1 MLIWCYYFCD
11 FVTWYKNIS
20 AYWYW
25 FSNVSNI
32 NFIMFAKCKWFR
44 MLNSPLL
51 RQCHFVY
58 KFSAITLKSEPCDL
72 WRKPLLRMNACKFLS
87 CFFYQSINNK
97 CYEYAS
103 FVCLGNSSNI
113 RRHTTR
119 QDLMF
124 WGCFALRLCI
134 HSTKA
139 YRIVFCHY
147 PKSTSINALISI
159 LKPLINVF
167 GLNLHTA
174 YLNKY
179 LWTWELFQS
188 RHQTKKCSY
197 RYYVN
202 KVSYLSNEWIRA
214 MSIDLFVCLF
224 NLEFFVP
231 LVNYQLIWRRH
242 HFW

>member
-32 NFIMFAKCKWFR
+32 NFIMFAKWKWFR

-139 YRIVFCHY
+139 YRIMFC
-147 PKSTSINALISI
+147 TIQNLQALM
-159 LKPLINVF
+159 L
-167 GLNLHTA
+167 LN
-174 YLNKY
+174 
-179 LWTWELFQS
+179 Q
-188 RHQTKKCSY
+188 
-197 RYYVN
+197 
-202 KVSYLSNEWIRA
+202 
-214 MSIDLFVCLF
+214 
-224 NLEFFVP
+224 
-231 LVNYQLIWRRH
+231 
-242 HFW
+242 FWNPS